1 MSRSAPTT
9 SALRGPLDYLL
20 GTRGAVAVLR
30 VLCAARIPLSQA
42 ELARRAALHLRG
54 LPAILESLEAAG
66 VVAYAGRGRTRQVQL
81 YQQHPLV
88 PPLTQLFQAEATRWQ
103 AIQYGL
109 RELMQ
114 ANGSSMVSAWIEG
127 PVAAGS
133 DRFSDPITIG
143 ILAEASLSLG
153 IREAIQKRI
162 NGLQSTHHVVIAAHY
177 YQRADLARF
186 SKAKRTELEN
196 ALLLFGPAPMD
207 LSSKFRFG
215 SDEGRREALDTSK
228 RAASALKRPR
238 EIANL
243 IAAKLTHDPEL
254 IQRAREFID
263 RRFPLAG
270 DTERLSLLEWK
281 GLLDSLTPGQVA
293 AVLREESSRADMLR
307 QSLPFVGVLTEAE
320 RTEAFGRPA
329 PRPVKRPKRT
339 RRP

>member
-30 VLCAARIPLSQA
+30 ALCAAQIPLSQA
-42 ELARRAALHLRG
+42 ELARRAELHLRG
-54 LPAILESLEAAG
+54 LPAILEGLEAAG

-88 PPLTQLFQAEATRWQ
+88 QPLSQLFQAEATRWQ
-103 AIQYGL
+103 TIQSGL
-109 RELMQ
+109 REIMQ

-127 PVAAGS
+127 PVAAGA
-133 DRFSDPITIG
+133 DRFSDPIAIG
-143 ILAEASLSLG
+143 ILAEAPLSLG
-153 IREAIQKRI
+153 IREEIQKRL

-196 ALLLFGPAPMD
+196 AVLLFGPAPMD

-215 SDEGRREALDTSK
+215 SEEGRLDAVDNSK
-228 RAASALKRPR
+228 RAASALKRRR

-254 IQRAREFID
+254 ILRAREFID

-293 AVLREESSRADMLR
+293 AVLREESARADRLR

-320 RTEAFGRPA
+320 RTEAVGIRA
-329 PRPVKRPKRT
+329 PRPVKRSNRA